1 MARCRVSQNGRR
13 EHAPSQRQLRVAEL
27 IRRTLSDLLIQGAVP
42 DPDLGQLS
50 VTVGEVVMSSDL
62 RLATIYVLPLGG
74 GDSQTTI
81 EMLAQQRA
89 VLRRMI
95 GKRVGL
101 KFTPDLRFQPDTR
114 FDQMETTRRILAQ
127 DRVRRDIE
135 KPSSS

>member
-1 MARCRVSQNGRR
+1 
-13 EHAPSQRQLRVAEL
+13 LRVAEL